1 MAQYFTMGE
10 NDDNNKSPQE
20 KVHKVGQILKS
31 IQPGGPTNLTKQLR
45 TIYNYIASI
54 AHQLRSSNQ
63 KVSLVIAT
71 QGLPTNDNGESN
83 QQITH
88 DFVMALKA
96 FENVPATITL
106 RLCTDDEQVFHFYK
120 ATIDCA
126 NIAHDIIDD
135 YSGEALEVYLQN
147 PWLTYGL
154 SLHRFREL
162 GLHVEVFDLLDERL
176 LTFDELHEFC
186 SIIFETNEIIPHPGT
201 HWALF
206 LKAVSSLLQQ
216 EMTQWNPVKK
226 KFMPLIDIF
235 QLQRMYENKQSSKAS
250 TANNPFGS
258 GAQQRQQS
266 SNTPTPSNNINPQH
280 SVSNPIP
287 TTSPQ
292 APIPPSS
299 DEASIK
305 KNLLMTWALQAP
317 TYQALKPLP
326 ELLSTIQIALPP
338 AFGVNE
344 NKYFQKWKV
353 LCLEGLSSGGHSV
366 VKRGKYLA
374 IL

>member
-10 NDDNNKSPQE
+10 NDDSNKSPQE

-31 IQPGGPTNLTKQLR
+31 IQPGGPTNLTKQLN
-45 TIYNYIASI
+45 TIYGYISSI

-83 QQITH
+83 QQITQE
-88 DFVMALKA
+88 FVMALKA

-106 RLCTDDEQVFHFYK
+106 RLCTDNEQVFHFYK

-126 NIAHDIIDD
+126 HISHDIIDD

-147 PWLTYGL
+147 PWLTYVL

-162 GLHVEVFDLLDERL
+162 GLHVKVFDLLDERL

-186 SIIFETNEIIPHPGT
+186 SIVFETNEMIPHPQT
-201 HWALF
+201 HWTLF
-206 LKAVSSLLQQ
+206 LKTVSSLLQK
-216 EMTQWNPVKK
+216 EMAQWNPVKK

-235 QLQRMYENKQSSKAS
+235 QLKLMYENKQSSQAS
-250 TANNPFGS
+250 TTNNHFSS
-258 GAQQRQQS
+258 GAQQQQQQQS
-266 SNTPTPSNNINPQH
+266 SNTPTPSNNTNPQRT
-280 SVSNPIP
+280 VSNPTPPP
-287 TTSPQ
+287 TAQPPTSP
-292 APIPPSS
+292 SL

-305 KNLLMTWALQAP
+305 KNLLMTWALLAP

-326 ELLSTIQIALPP
+326 ELLATIQLAFPP

-344 NKYFQKWKV
+344 HKYFQKWKV

-366 VKRGKYLA
+366 VKRGKY
-374 IL
+374 I